1 MGAMSVDDLD
11 LASGFQAA
19 LPAYVALIRRVM
31 SAGMPSEAFQQD
43 AARIA
48 QERGIS
54 EVDSVLLCMLAS
66 LRVAEEEGMNP
77 KVRERLAAAYLD
89 RIGEAVRSISG

>member
-1 MGAMSVDDLD
+1 MSADNLHF
-11 LASGFQAA
+11 ASGVRAA
-19 LPAYVALIRRVM
+19 IPAYVALIRRAM
-31 SAGMPSEAFQQD
+31 HAGMPPEEFRGD

-66 LRVAEEEGMNP
+66 LRIAEEEGMDP

-89 RIGEAVRSISG
+89 RIGEGVRSKPG